1 MDRMVQTLVLLVILN
16 CWLGQVFCSPVA
28 LEESTDIDTVYV
40 RENGTVALQWSLFI
54 GENAGRSSVNVMI
67 KKRDALL
74 CQWVKAHGEVN
85 QCDQGMKLTI
95 NPEQVRVPGPTNIN
109 VTFSFENKKHTDNG
123 IYDCC
128 FVIDEKWREMQKLE
142 KKLETTAE
150 PNVTATYNDSSN
162 TTITCFVSG
171 GRPKPVETILL
182 LNGTEI
188 SRSECTYCR
197 NNSKCSSIHSVEKLT
212 GIYKC
217 RVELVGDVV
226 DSAEVDIPF
235 TTKDTHNQTSA
246 VGNVGVNTVQ
256 TVCVIAVLLV
266 LAFGLIIIVV
276 WRCRIFWNP
285 VKTPANDVIHQ
296 AEETEHCVAHYT
308 KSSGSVE
315 IVASSENENE
325 PCLSQNQ
332 APSHRK
338 SVAKI

>member
-1 MDRMVQTLVLLVILN
+1 MVQAVVLLVILN
-16 CWLGQVFCSPVA
+16 CWLGQVA

-235 TTKDTHNQTSA
+235 TTKDT
-246 VGNVGVNTVQ
+246 
-256 TVCVIAVLLV
+256 
-266 LAFGLIIIVV
+266 
-276 WRCRIFWNP
+276 P
-285 VKTPANDVIHQ
+285 NDVIHQ